1 MYASSLEDRVKTGMD
16 FHFMYVD
23 NLEDLVKTD
32 IDQLI
37 SFHV

>member
-1 MYASSLEDRVKTGMD
+1 MYASSLEDRVKTGMYL
-16 FHFMYVD
+16 HFMYVD
-23 NLEDLVKTD
+23 SLEDLMKTD